1 MVVLR
6 FQLLAVPGIQDWGCS
21 LNIYE
26 YKSSVAN
33 IFFLEMARRWHH
45 WLWKVEWKL
54 FCWVSPFNLIA
65 HPASEHLD
73 THVTRVL
80 ARKKEN
86 LRMMRKISS
95 SCQGRLF
102 TSGHLIIG
110 CLSRSFVLPSPTKQ
124 EREERAEHKEQL
136 RLTCRSYHPKTI
148 LHCLQ

>member
-1 MVVLR
+1 MIVLR

-26 YKSSVAN
+26 YNSSVAN
-33 IFFLEMARRWHH
+33 VFFLERCWHL

-80 ARKKEN
+80 AREKES
-86 LRMMRKISS
+86 LRMISS
-95 SCQGRLF
+95 SCQRWVSF

-124 EREERAEHKEQL
+124 EREERAEQKEQL